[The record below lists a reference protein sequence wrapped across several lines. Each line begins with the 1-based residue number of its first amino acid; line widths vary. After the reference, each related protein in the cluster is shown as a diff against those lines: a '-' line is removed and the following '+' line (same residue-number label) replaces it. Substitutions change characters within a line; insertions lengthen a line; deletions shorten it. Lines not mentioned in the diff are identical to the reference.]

1 MVGLVSQ
8 VAGSFSTPAT
18 KDPSAAMMRR
28 AFEDLGYPVEYLNL
42 DISALRLGDAVTGA
56 RAMGWLGFLVG
67 EPHKVSV
74 VAHLD
79 GLAESAAIIGSA
91 TVAARRGDALVG
103 ENTEGWA
110 LIEGVEEYVDP
121 EHSRVVILGA
131 GGAARAA
138 AVEFARAG
146 ASHITIVNRRPARA
160 RQLAAA
166 LAGVEGLTVSVLGAQ
181 GRLRLPS
188 TTDVLVNATPVGADH
203 DPQPVLNLD
212 YETLRPQM
220 VVADYVASLG
230 STALLKEAAA
240 VGAQTLDGI
249 EIKARQGALAVRVW
263 TNADA
268 DWTALRGELEGALA
282 HLA

>member
-18 KDPSAAMMRR
+18 QDPSSAMMRR
-28 AFEDLGYPVEYLNL
+28 AFHDLGYPVEYLNL

-56 RAMGWLGFLVG
+56 RAMGWMGFLVG

-79 GLAESAAIIGSA
+79 GLAESAALIGSA

-110 LIEGVEEYVDP
+110 LVEGVEESMDL

-160 RQLAAA
+160 RQLAGN
-166 LAGVEGLTVSVLGAQ
+166 LAGVEG
-181 GRLRLPS
+181 
-188 TTDVLVNATPVGADH
+188 
-203 DPQPVLNLD
+203 
-212 YETLRPQM
+212 
-220 VVADYVASLG
+220 
-230 STALLKEAAA
+230 
-240 VGAQTLDGI
+240 
-249 EIKARQGALAVRVW
+249 
-263 TNADA
+263 
-268 DWTALRGELEGALA
+268 
-282 HLA
+282 

>member
-1 MVGLVSQ
+1 
-8 VAGSFSTPAT
+8 
-18 KDPSAAMMRR
+18 MMRR
-28 AFEDLGYPVEYLNL
+28 AFSDLGYPVEYLNL

-67 EPHKVSV
+67 DPHKVSV

-79 GLAESAAIIGSA
+79 GLAESAALIGSA

-110 LIEGVEEYVDP
+110 LVEAVEESIDP
-121 EHSRVVILGA
+121 EHCRVVILGA

-160 RQLAAA
+160 RQLAAS
-166 LAGVEGLTVSVLGAQ
+166 LAGVEGLTVSVMGAE

-188 TTDVLVNATPVGADH
+188 TTDVLVNATPGGADH

-212 YETLRPQM
+212 YETLRPQL
-220 VVADYVASLG
+220 VVADYVVALSG
-230 STALLKEAAA
+230 TALLKEAAA
-240 VGAQTLDGI
+240 VGAQTVDGI
-249 EIKARQGALAVRVW
+249 EIQARQGSLAVRVW

-268 DWTALRGELEGALA
+268 DWTAMRAELEEALSR
-282 HLA
+282 LA

>member
-18 KDPSAAMMRR
+18 QDPSSAMMRR
-28 AFEDLGYPVEYLNL
+28 AFHDLGYPVEYLNL

-56 RAMGWLGFLVG
+56 RAMGWMGFLVG

-79 GLAESAAIIGSA
+79 GLAESAALIGSA

-110 LIEGVEEYVDP
+110 LVEGVEESMDL

-160 RQLAAA
+160 RQLAAN
-166 LAGVEGLTVSVLGAQ
+166 LAGVEGLTVSVLGVE

-188 TTDVLVNATPVGADH
+188 TTDVLVNATSAGADY
-203 DPQPVLNLD
+203 DPQPLMNLD

-220 VVADYVASLG
+220 VVADYVPVLG
-230 STALLKEAAA
+230 GTALLKEAAA
-240 VGAQTLDGI
+240 LGAQTLDGI
-249 EIKARQGALAVRVW
+249 EIRARQGALAVRMW

-268 DWTALRGELEGALA
+268 DWTAMRAELEDSLA
-282 HLA
+282 RLA